1 MERFGENIGRVVCRP
16 NVLDSNVTVLN
27 GVSNK
32 QVSGV
37 DVLEFP
43 VLGGMLAYL
52 TAAQTIGEEEW
63 FDLTTTQV
71 PK

>member
-1 MERFGENIGRVVCRP
+1 M
-16 NVLDSNVTVLN
+16 LDSNVTVLN
-27 GVSNK
+27 SVSNK
-32 QVSGV
+32 EVSGV

-43 VLGGMLAYL
+43 VFGGILTYLA
-52 TAAQTIGEEEW
+52 AAQTIGEEEW